1 MSNHKKW
8 SQKPDYSLDLTKKYT
23 ATICT
28 DLGDIIISLF
38 ADKVPMT
45 VNNFVFLANEG
56 YFDNIDFSSRDSRF
70 MAQAGIQRERV
81 WAVPVPI

>member
-45 VNNFVFLANEG
+45 VNNFVFLANVG
-56 YFDNIDFSSRDSRF
+56 
-70 MAQAGIQRERV
+70 
-81 WAVPVPI
+81 